1 MSKLFVV
8 VDVLFII
15 LSVLGIMETI
25 QFMDFRVVMWTI
37 NTLLATYMLVDE
49 VKKGRKDDK

>member
-1 MSKLFVV
+1 MSKVFVV

-15 LSVLGIMETI
+15 LSVLGIMATV

-37 NTLLATYMLVDE
+37 NATIAIYMLVDE
-49 VKKGRKDDK
+49 IKKGRKDDK

>member
-15 LSVLGIMETI
+15 LSVLGIMVTA
-25 QFMDFRVVMWTI
+25 QFMDFRVIMWTI
-37 NTLLATYMLVDE
+37 NATIAIYMLVDE
-49 VKKGRKDDK
+49 IKKGRKDDK

>member
-15 LSVLGIMETI
+15 LSVLGIMATV

-37 NTLLATYMLVDE
+37 NATIAIYMLVDE
-49 VKKGRKDDK
+49 IKKGRKDDK